1 MNTIKIS
8 LIILV
13 LLIIPTAVGYQE
25 KDLIDVM
32 AKYDKNNDGIV
43 KIMVADNVNGGIFT
57 EYNIYVDKDE
67 YVDQTL
73 PPQQSQQQPT
83 ETPTTV
89 KVPGFVAAIGI
100 LSMLLSYIV
109 ISRCVKN
116 GK

>member
-1 MNTIKIS
+1 MMI
-8 LIILV
+8 
-13 LLIIPTAVGYQE
+13 
-25 KDLIDVM
+25 
-32 AKYDKNNDGIV
+32 
-43 KIMVADNVNGGIFT
+43 ADNTNGEIFT

-73 PPQQSQQQPT
+73 PPQQSQQPT
-83 ETPTTV
+83 GTPTTV

-116 GK
+116 K